1 MLKILK
7 IIIPIICVIGI
18 IYIIIMKSKYKNDT
32 TSLSKENIIKY
43 FQDNNITSLEKGIKP
58 KDLPKEIL
66 KNPYLLMM
74 IQDKTLTFQKGK
86 YYLNKIT

>member
-7 IIIPIICVIGI
+7 ILIPIICIIGI
-18 IYIIIMKSKYKNDT
+18 IYIIIMKKKYKNDK
-32 TSLSKENIIKY
+32 TSLSKEKIIKY

-58 KDLPKEIL
+58 KDLPKEII

-74 IQDKTLTFQKGK
+74 VQDKTLIFQKGK
-86 YYLNKIT
+86 YYLNK